1 VEAGGA
7 KRINYMRAFDY
18 VYGLMADI
26 LSSLGTASIV
36 IVIAFVIALIAG
48 LIDLG
53 TVLEFLGDLAP

>member
-1 VEAGGA
+1 
-7 KRINYMRAFDY
+7 MRAFDY